1 MTEAGPVAGSSRSVQ
16 VTAGELAGMLDAT
29 LDGPEDLLLDGVE
42 ALHVA
47 GASDLTFIT
56 NDAYAEQWSESS
68 AGAALVTEGIDVPS
82 HDASTRALLTVA
94 DAELSM
100 IDVLEQFAPAVLPPP
115 VGVDS
120 TSSVHPSVQLG
131 TGVCIG
137 PHVSIGA
144 NSVLG
149 DDVVIEAG
157 ARVGTDVQIGT
168 GTWIGM
174 NAVAG
179 DRVSIGARCRLH
191 SLVCLGTDGFGYRPS
206 PDGGGLR
213 RIPHVG
219 TVQLGDDVELGAG
232 TCVDRGKFGVT
243 SIGDGSKLD
252 NLVQVA
258 HNVRIGSHCVVAAQA
273 GFAGSATVHDWV
285 QVGAQAGVA
294 DHVTIGDGARIG
306 AKAGVMRDVPAG
318 TSVLGIPA
326 DESRKI
332 LRQVSCLRKLPQF
345 MAAQGPQQHR
355 GDDA

>member
-1 MTEAGPVAGSSRSVQ
+1 MTEAGPASGSTRGVQ
-16 VTAGELAGMLDAT
+16 VTAGELASMLGAT

-47 GASDLTFIT
+47 SASDLTFISSEL
-56 NDAYAEQWSESS
+56 YADRWADSD
-68 AGAALVTEGIDVPS
+68 AGAALVTAGIEVPS
-82 HDASTRALLTVA
+82 HDASVRALLIVE

-100 IDVLEQFAPAVLPPP
+100 IDVLERLAPEPLPPP

-120 TSSVHPSVQLG
+120 TSSVHPSAELG
-131 TGVCIG
+131 AGVCIG

-144 NSVLG
+144 DSVLG
-149 DDVVIEAG
+149 EDVIIEAG
-157 ARVGTDVQIGT
+157 VRIGNGVQVGTGS
-168 GTWIGM
+168 WIGF
-174 NAVAG
+174 NAVVG
-179 DRVSIGARCRLH
+179 DRVAIGARCRLH
-191 SLVCLGTDGFGYRPS
+191 SMVCLGTDGFGFRPL
-206 PDGGGLR
+206 PDGRGLR

-219 TVQLGDDVELGAG
+219 TVKLGDDVELGAG

-243 SIGDGSKLD
+243 SIGNGSKLD

-258 HNVRIGSHCVVAAQA
+258 HNVSIGSHCVIAAQA
-273 GFAGSATVHDWV
+273 GFAGSVIVHDWV
-285 QVGAQAGVA
+285 QVGAQAGVS
-294 DHVTIGDGARIG
+294 DHVIIGEGARIG

-326 DESRKI
+326 DESKKI

-345 MAAQGPQQHR
+345 MATERSQQRR